1 MKKKKKKGRKRLTHL
16 TWSPQLL
23 LDLIEPVN
31 CPAIQC
37 ATLLT
42 LVVALIDTPAN
53 TRTFEALDGLLAVT
67 SLFRDRDT
75 SREVKVKLIEFL
87 YFYLMP
93 ETAGIPRAGGDGD
106 GLKRSPSKLARV
118 FGGGAAGREREE
130 RERAATRDM
139 ADKQRMLSQFLPED
153 HVEQLIRD
161 LRTSA
166 PFAGA
171 LL

>member
-1 MKKKKKKGRKRLTHL
+1 
-16 TWSPQLL
+16 
-23 LDLIEPVN
+23 VN

-42 LVVALIDTPAN
+42 LVVALIDTPTN

-93 ETAGIPRAGGDGD
+93 ETPSIPKVGGD

-118 FGGGAAGREREE
+118 FGGAGRERKEDAE
-130 RERAATRDM
+130 GKGTLGTEA
-139 ADKQRMLSQFLPED
+139 KQMLLSQFLPED
-153 HVEQLIRD
+153 HVEQLVRD

-166 PFAGA
+166 PFGVA
-171 LL
+171 LV